1 MNSARAADCSSGHVT
16 SRDDRP
22 IGRSHVISE
31 CQILRIRE
39 D

>member
-1 MNSARAADCSSGHVT
+1 MNSVRAADCSSGHVT

-22 IGRSHVISE
+22 IGRSHFISE
-31 CQILRIRE
+31 RQIPRIRE